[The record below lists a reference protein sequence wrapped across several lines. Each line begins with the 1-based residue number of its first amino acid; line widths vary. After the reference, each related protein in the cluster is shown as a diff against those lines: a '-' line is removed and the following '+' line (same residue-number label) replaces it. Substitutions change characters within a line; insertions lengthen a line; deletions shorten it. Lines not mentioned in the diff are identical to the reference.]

1 MNPQF
6 VMVIGGS
13 GSGKNYYISRHP
25 TYRSYKLLDVDEFRA
40 ASERSISNI
49 TPALKSALS
58 SGVNIA
64 HPTTGA
70 GSIQAILNKLK
81 MAKDAGYETTLV
93 FIDTP
98 PEQAAKNVKKR
109 AAGGGHDVPDWK
121 IEKTNE
127 ISRLNYETVKDNPLV
142 DRTDIVQ
149 SGTQTE
155 ILRKMIRVTIQSILR

>member
-6 VMVIGGS
+6 VMVIGGA
-13 GSGKNYYISRHP
+13 GSGKNYYIGRHP

-40 ASERSISNI
+40 TSERSISNI

-58 SGVNIA
+58 TGVNIA
-64 HPTTGA
+64 HPATGA

-98 PEQAAKNVKKR
+98 PEQAAKNVEKR
-109 AAGGGHDVPDWK
+109 AAGGGHSVPEWK

-127 ISRLNYETVKDNPLV
+127 MSRLNYEAVKDNPLV
-142 DRTDIVQ
+142 DRTEIVQ
-149 SGTQTE
+149 SGVQTE
-155 ILRKMIRVTIQSILR
+155 NLRELIRLTIKTIF